1 MIKTFNNLEFEPHP
15 VGLGGV
21 IAQMKL
27 DNGYTISVVGGRQ
40 GLYGDG
46 INTFEVA
53 IFDRMNEMIMLS
65 ENDQVLGW
73 QTKQEVNGIIEKF
86 NNQKLI
92 NDNL

>member
-1 MIKTFNNLEFEPHP
+1 MKNFNKLEFGVHP
-15 VGLGGV
+15 VGLGGI

-46 INTFEVA
+46 IETFEVA

-73 QTKQEVNGIIEKF
+73 QTKQEVDELMEKF
-86 NNQKLI
+86 SNQKPI
-92 NDNL
+92 NIEI

>member
-1 MIKTFNNLEFEPHP
+1 MKNFNKLDFKPHP

-21 IAQMKL
+21 IAQTKL
-27 DNGYTISVVGGRQ
+27 DNGYTISVVGGRK

-46 INTFEVA
+46 VETFEVA

-73 QTKQEVNGIIEKF
+73 QTKQEVDELMEKF
-86 NNQKLI
+86 SNQKPI
-92 NDNL
+92 NIEI

>member
-1 MIKTFNNLEFEPHP
+1 MKNFNKLVFEAHP

-27 DNGYTISVVGGRQ
+27 DNGYTISVVGGRK

-46 INTFEVA
+46 MNTFEVA
-53 IFDRMNEMIMLS
+53 IFDRTNEMIMLS

-73 QTKQEVNGIIEKF
+73 QTKQEVNDIIEKF

-92 NDNL
+92 NANL

>member
-1 MIKTFNNLEFEPHP
+1 MKNFDKLDFKPHP

-21 IAQMKL
+21 IAQTKL
-27 DNGYTISVVGGRQ
+27 DNGYTISVVGGRK

-46 INTFEVA
+46 IETFEVA

-73 QTKQEVNGIIEKF
+73 QTKQEIDELMEKF
-86 NNQKLI
+86 SNQKPI
-92 NDNL
+92 NIEI

>member
-1 MIKTFNNLEFEPHP
+1 MKNFNKLEFGAHP
-15 VGLGGV
+15 VGLGGI

-27 DNGYTISVVGGRQ
+27 DNGYTISVVGGRK

-46 INTFEVA
+46 IETFEVA

-73 QTKQEVNGIIEKF
+73 QTKQEVDDLIEKF
-86 NNQKLI
+86 NNQKPI
-92 NDNL
+92 NIEI

>member
-1 MIKTFNNLEFEPHP
+1 MENFNKLKFTPHP

-21 IAQMKL
+21 IAQTKL

-46 INTFEVA
+46 IETFEVA
-53 IFDRMNEMIMLS
+53 VFDRMNEMIMLS

-73 QTKQEVNGIIEKF
+73 QTKQEVDELMENF
-86 NNQKLI
+86 NNKKQI
-92 NDNL
+92 NIKI

>member
-1 MIKTFNNLEFEPHP
+1 MENFNKLEFGVHP
-15 VGLGGV
+15 VGLGGI

-46 INTFEVA
+46 IETFEVA
-53 IFDRMNEMIMLS
+53 VFDRMNEMIMLS

-73 QTKQEVNGIIEKF
+73 QTKQEVDELMENF
-86 NNQKLI
+86 NNKKQI
-92 NDNL
+92 NINI

>member
-1 MIKTFNNLEFEPHP
+1 MKNFDKLDFKPHP

-21 IAQMKL
+21 IAQTKL
-27 DNGYTISVVGGRQ
+27 DNGYTISVVGGRK

-46 INTFEVA
+46 IETFEVA

-73 QTKQEVNGIIEKF
+73 QTKQEVDELMEKF
-86 NNQKLI
+86 SNQKPI
-92 NDNL
+92 NI

>member
-1 MIKTFNNLEFEPHP
+1 MKNFNKLNFKEHP

-21 IAQMKL
+21 IAQTKL
-27 DNGYTISVVGGRQ
+27 DNGYTISVVGGRK

-46 INTFEVA
+46 IETFEVA

-73 QTKQEVNGIIEKF
+73 QTKQEIDELMEKF
-86 NNQKLI
+86 SNQKPI
-92 NDNL
+92 NIEI